1 MMARRS
7 PGAAPDFP
15 LVSCLL
21 DARSWCPGRRCVPWR
36 RRKLA
41 MRLQRDRGGPAVMGL
56 TRRPVALRPRLST
69 GLPFTLRAVS
79 RQGPRESSAAMRRI
93 SQLVFTAACCVHNA
107 ASRVGAG
114 AIYVTSAPSYV
125 TREVF
130 ESDPGESPADRAPA
144 RARRPSPADNRH
156 RHAASRHSPDRST
169 TRAQCAVP
177 PPPCHRTR

>member
-36 RRKLA
+36 RKTLE
-41 MRLQRDRGGPAVMGL
+41 MRLQRDRGGPAVMGMS
-56 TRRPVALRPRLST
+56 RRPVALRPRLST

-79 RQGPRESSAAMRRI
+79 RQGPRESSVPMRRI
-93 SQLVFTAACCVHNA
+93 SQLVLTAAFCVHNA
-107 ASRVGAG
+107 ASRGGAD
-114 AIYVTSAPSYV
+114 AVYVTSAPSYV
-125 TREVF
+125 TPDAF

-144 RARRPSPADNRH
+144 RARRRAPPDNRH
-156 RHAASRHSPDRST
+156 RHGASRRSPDRST